1 MPKNIS
7 EEVAHQMSKERPK
20 TQSPLESAVNFS
32 EVLFQKCLDAA
43 DDPRWCDFPSL
54 ALFRHI
60 IQMADGIQILLAAGS
75 SGPTLLLLRSMLESC
90 ISLKYIHLDDYRQR
104 SLCWLCSYIH
114 QKIDD
119 MELRDKDT
127 PSGREF
133 LETVAKEE
141 EKLSPTLASLS
152 SPYRRDV
159 ARLLDRLRQPDLAEI
174 EKKYEHLKQGGK
186 AGGKRKNIPP
196 KWHTLYD
203 SQIGGARKLADAV
216 GMLTEYK
223 LVYQRWS
230 ATVHGTDASRLLQ
243 KQEDGGTGFAPLRS
257 PKFAKH
263 AERGAGHFL
272 NSGQHV
278 MVEKFLPGK
287 PEEVLAKWY
296 SEVAQPEREPDWS

>member
-1 MPKNIS
+1 MS
-7 EEVAHQMSKERPK
+7 EERPK
-20 TQSPLESAVNFS
+20 RQLPLESAVKFA

-43 DDPRWCDFPSL
+43 EDHGWCDFPSL
-54 ALFRHI
+54 VLFRHI

-75 SGPTLLLLRSMLESC
+75 SGPTLLLLRSMLESY
-90 ISLKYIHLDDYRQR
+90 ISLKYIHLADYRQR
-104 SLCWLCSYIH
+104 TLCWLCSYIH

-141 EKLSPTLASLS
+141 EKLFPSLASLS

-174 EKKYEHLKQGGK
+174 EKKYQHLKQGGK
-186 AGGKRKNIPP
+186 AGGKPKNIAP

-203 SQIGGARKLADAV
+203 SQIGGARKLAQAV

-257 PKFAKH
+257 PKFAKR
-263 AERGAGHFL
+263 AERDARHFL
-272 NSGQHV
+272 ISAQRV
-278 MVEKFLPGK
+278 MVEKFLPRT
-287 PEEVLAKWY
+287 PTEVLAEWY
-296 SEVAQPEREPDWS
+296 SEVAQPKREPDGS